1 MWDSRPQS
9 RLLLPSGHVVGHPEV
24 ERADRGRHHGHH
36 QKGASGER
44 LGGHLPGVR
53 VHSGGCPLPSLSHLP
68 WPGQPEPR
76 AGPWLLYQTLA
87 GPRLLL
93 TLCSGWSSVV
103 LLDLCS
109 LCNHF
114 PAGGSRVKAESPF
127 NSPSSHLASVPAD
140 QKASLLT
147 ARDSRDAPCC
157 KKSPVQD

>member
-1 MWDSRPQS
+1 MAAVSDARGPQ
-9 RLLLPSGHVVGHPEV
+9 
-24 ERADRGRHHGHH
+24 A
-36 QKGASGER
+36 ASY
-44 LGGHLPGVR
+44 LVLWMVL
-53 VHSGGCPLPSLSHLP
+53 C
-68 WPGQPEPR
+68 
-76 AGPWLLYQTLA
+76 GPF
-87 GPRLLL
+87 
-93 TLCSGWSSVV
+93 
-103 LLDLCS
+103 DLCS